1 MGCSVTFKGCM
12 SVLAKVLCIAV
23 LILQAA
29 LLDYIIIRG
38 DVHASTAGRYIWIG
52 LDAVIV
58 IFWIITMVFS
68 YRFFNRPRPQRVPE
82 KGFSGKDIV
91 TMALKELPFSYVS
104 WFLYSIVLVAKIN
117 RMFGT
122 FAPLLTSAEE
132 TVLSNTSLKIT
143 LSLAGV
149 IFALLA
155 YAHHDEAH
163 NTKYKLLI
171 EKLGTAASIDLLD
184 CIMLLDIL
192 FVVDNGI
199 EITFVLDHIVRAFS
213 SICILL
219 PVFPLLALRVVSAS
233 ETAQTSK
240 FFPPVMVLN
249 SALYLFLVNTPLFGI
264 RMYLWFHHDVD
275 VTTFLTKNVMA
286 ISKGLLEIYR
296 ELIEWRRTTLPQEDD
311 VQMEPVGV

>member
-1 MGCSVTFKGCM
+1 MGCRYTFTGCM

-23 LILQAA
+23 LVLQSA
-29 LLDYIIIRG
+29 LLDYIIIKL
-38 DVHASTAGRYIWIG
+38 DTKASTAGRYVWIA
-52 LDAVIV
+52 LDSIVV
-58 IFWIITMVFS
+58 IFWIIAMVFS
-68 YRFFNRPRPQRVPE
+68 YRFFNKPRPKKVPE
-82 KGFSGKDIV
+82 EGFSGKDIIK
-91 TMALKELPFSYVS
+91 TALLKELPFSYVS
-104 WFLYSIVLVAKIN
+104 WLLYSIVLVVKIN
-117 RMFGT
+117 RMFFS
-122 FAPLLTSAEE
+122 FAEKLTSQDE
-132 TVLSNTSLKIT
+132 TLLSNTSLKII

-171 EKLGTAASIDLLD
+171 EKLGTAVSIDLLD

-199 EITFVLDHIVRAFS
+199 QLTFRFDHVVRAFS

-219 PVFPLLALRVVSAS
+219 PVFPLLALRVMSA
-233 ETAQTSK
+233 TATAKNDKIFSL
-240 FFPPVMVLN
+240 VMVLN
-249 SALYLFLVNTPLFGI
+249 NILYIVLVNIPLLGI
-264 RMYLWFHHDVD
+264 RLFLWFHHDVD

-286 ISKGLLEIYR
+286 IFKGLLDIYK
-296 ELIEWRRTTLPQEDD
+296 ELIEWRRSTSPQEI